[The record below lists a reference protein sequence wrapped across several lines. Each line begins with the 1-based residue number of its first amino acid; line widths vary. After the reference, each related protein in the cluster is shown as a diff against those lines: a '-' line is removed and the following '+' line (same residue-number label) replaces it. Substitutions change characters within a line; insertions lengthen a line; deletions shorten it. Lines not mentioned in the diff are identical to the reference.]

1 MEQRPLTFRSLTA
14 ICAVNLSLLGSSIGV
29 AQAEQMAVTDVI
41 RTAATVDGWQVTLSM
56 TEARVNAVPSMSA
69 APLSS
74 EGYLSAR
81 VTLAIDGEGV
91 RPVNS
96 GQLVVGAQLGCQVDL
111 SEGLDLGVDFDTDL
125 FDDEALIGVN
135 PDLGSTL
142 HSGGITTVGLG
153 AKTLKGRVATIF
165 ILDAHV
171 QADQCGGA
179 VTVRLFASA
188 SMSTDTSDD
197 SLNAYGEVLP
207 L

>member
-1 MEQRPLTFRSLTA
+1 M
-14 ICAVNLSLLGSSIGV
+14 CAVNLMLLGSSAAV
-29 AQAEQMAVTDVI
+29 AHAEQIAVADIV
-41 RTAATVDGWQVTLSM
+41 RTATTVDGWQITLSV

-81 VTLAIDGEGV
+81 VTLTIDGVGA

-111 SEGLDLGVDFDTDL
+111 SEGLDLGADFDTDL
-125 FDDEALIGVN
+125 FDDVPAVGIG

-142 HSGGITTVGLG
+142 RAGGITTVGLG
-153 AKTLKGRVATIF
+153 AKALKGRVATISIF
-165 ILDAHV
+165 DAHV
-171 QADQCGGA
+171 QVDQCGGA

-188 SMSTDTSDD
+188 SVSTDASDD

>member
-1 MEQRPLTFRSLTA
+1 MEQRSLTFRSLSA
-14 ICAVNLSLLGSSIGV
+14 LCAVNLILLGSSIGV
-29 AQAEQMAVTDVI
+29 AHAEQISVADVA
-41 RTAATVDGWQVTLSM
+41 RTATTADGWQITLSM

-81 VTLAIDGEGV
+81 VTLTVDGEGAS
-91 RPVNS
+91 PVNS
-96 GQLVVGAQLGCQVDL
+96 GELVVGAQLGCQVDL

-125 FDDEALIGVN
+125 FDDVPVIGVG
-135 PDLGSTL
+135 PDVGSTL

-171 QADQCGGA
+171 QVDQCAGA